1 MMKNQTKEQTIRR
14 IYAAPVCEEVPV
26 WTEGTLCGSG
36 DPKNGTGNA
45 MEDLITTIGQW

>member
-1 MMKNQTKEQTIRR
+1 MMKNQTKEQTSRR

-36 DPKNGTGNA
+36 DPKNGTGTI
-45 MEDLITTIGQW
+45 EDLITTIGQW